1 VDSDLDSLPLPQR
14 RFLEF
19 AERNPDCRDL
29 DSFGLRID
37 ELTPYAMQPW
47 PFFIGRR
54 QLAGLSATCIGVCN
68 LMRAIPQRVFGG
80 DPARLSDYFDMPLE
94 AAALTVSLI
103 EKTGLDGTVA
113 RGDFVLTETGL
124 KTCEI
129 NMAACLG
136 GAEGGEWT
144 RRALEVPV
152 LRRFLDE
159 SGFRINARDPVRTT
173 FEHLVEE
180 AERHDMVVDGELNMA
195 LSFDHPTHAGWRAY
209 YEESYQ
215 EVLARHPGLR
225 GRLVICPES
234 ELREK
239 DGALLHGD
247 LPIRML
253 LDTQSGFLS
262 LPIFSTLLS
271 GKARAYNGPATPFL
285 SHKSTLA
292 LLSETEGSSFWS
304 EEERAVIRT
313 SIPWTRRV
321 TDDFVDHQGERVYL
335 PDLLD
340 AERDRM
346 VLKLGLSRQGTDV
359 HAGRFTPPDRWDALV
374 RGALEQGGWIVQ
386 EFLQCPR
393 WPFLSPDGE
402 VVPHDSVWGMF
413 IFGNRFGGGFLRVLP
428 AGRAGVI
435 NTLRGARP
443 SLVLEVAEP
452 EDETE

>member
-1 VDSDLDSLPLPQR
+1 MEFDPLPEPQQR
-14 RFLEF
+14 FVEF
-19 AERNPDCRDL
+19 AGRNPECL
-29 DSFGLRID
+29 DAAHFGLRID

-54 QLAGLSATCIGVCN
+54 QLAELSAVCVGVCD

-80 DPARLSDYFDMPLE
+80 DPVRLSQYFDMPVE
-94 AAALTVSLI
+94 ASSLTVSLI

-113 RGDFVLTETGL
+113 RGDFVLTATGL

-129 NMAACLG
+129 NMAASLG

-144 RRALEVPV
+144 SRALEVPA
-152 LRRFLDE
+152 LRRFLAE
-159 SGFRINARDPVRTT
+159 SGLRVHARDPVRTT
-173 FEHLVEE
+173 FEHLIQE
-180 AERHDMVVDGELNMA
+180 AKRHGMVVDGELNVA
-195 LSFDHPTHAGWRAY
+195 LALDIPTTAGWRAY
-209 YEESYQ
+209 YERTYQ
-215 EVLARHPGLR
+215 EVLARHAGLR
-225 GRLVICPES
+225 GRLVICWES

-239 DGALLHGD
+239 DGALRYGD
-247 LPIRML
+247 LPIRIM

-271 GKARAYNGPATPFL
+271 GQARAYNGPATPFL
-285 SHKSTLA
+285 SHKANLA
-292 LLSETEGSSFWS
+292 LLSEMEGSSLWS

-321 TDDFVDHQGERVYL
+321 TDEFVDYEGERVYL

-340 AERDRM
+340 AGRDRM
-346 VLKLGLSRQGTDV
+346 VLKLGLSRQGADV
-359 HAGRFTPPDRWDALV
+359 HPGRFTPPDRWDGLV
-374 RGALEQGGWIVQ
+374 RGALDQGGWIVQ
-386 EFLQCPR
+386 EFQQCLR
-393 WPFLSPDGE
+393 WPFLDPEGQ

-428 AGRAGVI
+428 AGMAGVL

-443 SLVLEVAEP
+443 SIIMEVAEA
-452 EDETE
+452 EGEVG